1 MKEIKEC
8 SIQKMGNEQKCCL
21 IVIFVSLVS
30 RRFRLVPLLRFA
42 YAMKESIKNKN
53 FVVRALKT
61 KQAGN
66 VFLVAARKI
75 RPW

>member
-8 SIQKMGNEQKCCL
+8 SIQKTGNEQKCCL

-30 RRFRLVPLLRFA
+30 RRFRLVPRFA

-53 FVVRALKT
+53 FVVRTLKT